1 MLGNNVSP
9 TSIELYKN
17 ILKTHFTLL
26 SPVQLLEFTCRNWI
40 DLSED
45 NANTLIDK
53 VLEELNQNATKK
65 LHVFPNPLENT
76 LQTIYIFYILG
87 EIQDLSRL
95 RPLSEDS
102 IYLQFFL
109 DDPSFSYEQID
120 FSDYMWQ
127 NIAKQSR
134 FMDKIVLHKEQII
147 PIIQKKIDLNTATE
161 FERKVL
167 YGIFE
172 GKNAILN

>member
-1 MLGNNVSP
+1 M
-9 TSIELYKN
+9 
-17 ILKTHFTLL
+17 
-26 SPVQLLEFTCRNWI
+26 
-40 DLSED
+40 
-45 NANTLIDK
+45 
-53 VLEELNQNATKK
+53 
-65 LHVFPNPLENT
+65 HVFPNPLENT

-87 EIQDLSRL
+87 KIQDLSRL
-95 RPLSEDS
+95 RPLLEDS

-147 PIIQKKIDLNTATE
+147 PIIQMKIDLNTATE